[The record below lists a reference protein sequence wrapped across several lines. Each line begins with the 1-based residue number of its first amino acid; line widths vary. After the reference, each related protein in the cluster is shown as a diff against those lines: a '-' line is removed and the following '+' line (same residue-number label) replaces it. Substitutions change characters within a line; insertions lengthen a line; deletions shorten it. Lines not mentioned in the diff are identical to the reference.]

1 MQSVV
6 AEGDQAEVLVMFD
19 SLSSRPSFM
28 ICCTLYR
35 LSPKLLQMLRQTK
48 KVAITTHLG
57 PVTLQLDVQN
67 FTIQSKRSIS
77 VIFCKQRMVRE

>member
-28 ICCTLYR
+28 IYMLHFVQVVTQTLTNAASNKEGSYYYTFRACHSPTRCTRFHHPIKEIDFSNIL
-35 LSPKLLQMLRQTK
+35 
-48 KVAITTHLG
+48 
-57 PVTLQLDVQN
+57 
-67 FTIQSKRSIS
+67 
-77 VIFCKQRMVRE
+77 

>member
-19 SLSSRPSFM
+19 SLSSQLSFM
-28 ICCTLYR
+28 IRCTLYR
-35 LSPKLLQMLRQTK
+35 LSPKLLQMLRQIK

-57 PVTLQLDVQN
+57 PVTLQLNVQD
-67 FTIQSKRSIS
+67 FTIQSKRLIS

>member
-6 AEGDQAEVLVMFD
+6 AEGDQAEVLIVFG

-35 LSPKLLQMLRQTK
+35 LSPKLLQTLRQK
-48 KVAITTHLG
+48 MKVAITAH
-57 PVTLQLDVQN
+57 
-67 FTIQSKRSIS
+67 
-77 VIFCKQRMVRE
+77 